1 MIKTAFTIVKN
12 EIGKIAL
19 IQEGGEQARGLWC
32 LPGGHADGR
41 ETPEAAAIRETK
53 EEAGLNIQL
62 TQKIL
67 TLEMNGKEYLGYISE
82 NDKTIGI
89 SIFGARSSTDEIR
102 KGDEEL
108 DVRWFTKD
116 EIEKLDLR
124 WDFLKELL
132 TKS

>member
-1 MIKTAFTIVKN
+1 
-12 EIGKIAL
+12 
-19 IQEGGEQARGLWC
+19 
-32 LPGGHADGR
+32 
-41 ETPEAAAIRETK
+41 
-53 EEAGLNIQL
+53 
-62 TQKIL
+62 
-67 TLEMNGKEYLGYISE
+67 MNGKEYLGYISE